1 MAGAHVFYPT
11 TTPERCPAA
20 RLREWIRRGRYA
32 VAAARPETF
41 TELGLWISPF
51 RGFAASRL
59 SFHDAHAAVLGN

>member
-1 MAGAHVFYPT
+1 MPG
-11 TTPERCPAA
+11 
-20 RLREWIRRGRYA
+20 G

-59 SFHDAHAAVLGN
+59 SFHDAHAA